1 MRHPTP
7 ILAPLAL
14 LLAACSPGIVRMDG
28 DSFLLHHKSAT
39 PVFGS
44 ADDAKSTVYRDA
56 SAFCEQQGKRVET
69 VDLRVQTPLLLRS
82 GSASLQFRCV

>member
-1 MRHPTP
+1 MRHTTPTC
-7 ILAPLAL
+7 AALAL

-28 DSFLLHHKSAT
+28 DTYLLHHKSTT
-39 PVFGS
+39 PAFGS

-56 SAFCEQQGKRVET
+56 SAFCDRQGKRIET
-69 VDLRVQTPLLLRS
+69 VELQVQTPLFLRS